1 MSKGKGRMG
10 GIPGGKGNM
19 LKQIQKM
26 QQDMVEAQEAL
37 ANETIDVSVGGGALT
52 ITISGHQRVQ
62 GISINPEAIDQE
74 DEEWLADLQDLL
86 VAGIN
91 QAIEQSQ
98 TMAAQRMEGITG
110 GMAGMGLGDMLGLSR
125 SRLLIA
131 SGSTFSMWGSY
142 LGQVPAIWH
151 PKKLLQHVL
160 LQHPEREVE
169 WAPGE
174 NMPDW
179 VGEILR
185 GRSFSGLR
193 QG

>member
-10 GIPGGKGNM
+10 GIPGGKGDM

-110 GMAGMGLGDMLGLSR
+110 GMAGMGLGDMLG
-125 SRLLIA
+125 
-131 SGSTFSMWGSY
+131 
-142 LGQVPAIWH
+142 
-151 PKKLLQHVL
+151 
-160 LQHPEREVE
+160 
-169 WAPGE
+169 
-174 NMPDW
+174 
-179 VGEILR
+179 
-185 GRSFSGLR
+185 GL
-193 QG
+193 